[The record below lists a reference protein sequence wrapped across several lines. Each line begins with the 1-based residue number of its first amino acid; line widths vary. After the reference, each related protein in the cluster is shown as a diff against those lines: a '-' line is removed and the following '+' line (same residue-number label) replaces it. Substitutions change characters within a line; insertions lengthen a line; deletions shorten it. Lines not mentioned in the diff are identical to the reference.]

1 VASKQSNK
9 SGKTST
15 SRSGSRTSSGK
26 TKTGATKSTASKASP
41 RKTTAR
47 KTTARKPTARKTS
60 TPRKRATKK
69 QAELPLEKKGGEF
82 LPPESRRSLA
92 YMAAMGVCALTTL
105 SLLSYS
111 PDDPSWSTSGGGGEI
126 ANWCGRLGAVTA
138 DALYQLSGWSAWAIL
153 PFGIWLGLR
162 FTRRPAGNMARL
174 IIGLFGVWWASTL
187 FNLLFY
193 TTATDS
199 FPAGGLIGQVMAGL
213 LLGYLGTAGSYVVCG
228 LALLAVATVTLGI
241 DWEAIAG
248 RGIDA
253 AATATP
259 AAGQAIAR
267 GGRRA
272 LTVSAGAVA
281 ETWRKVRARPLYLR
295 MDDDEEYYTDHGED
309 FEDFEDYGYTGA
321 GFDGLEDEISE
332 PVDDE
337 DSLRSG
343 TSSSRSP
350 MAIPIDRDPELG
362 LGSAGSEI
370 TRHTFNLDAPLP
382 EGNGV
387 PTVVAARQL
396 VEVEYVPTGHVPSA
410 GLFSQ
415 AAPPPSPV
423 APKVRSK
430 GIAPLPTGFDPRDAP
445 EPSGLTPVPAK
456 EPQLKL
462 PVFEEMEEAEE
473 LPADPMELDAPIRP
487 GFLESGGDELP
498 DGADQRP
505 RRRFRKRVFQ
515 KPTVALLDVHE
526 REIASLDEVE
536 LKQLAVVLEQKLADF
551 KIRGEVTAIQPG
563 PVITT
568 FEFLPAAGVK
578 LSRIASLTDD
588 IAMAMRAIRV
598 RIVAPIPGRGVVG
611 IEIPNRVRQMVWYRD
626 MMVSKAYREG
636 DWILPM
642 ILGKTVEG
650 RPYVADLAKMPHLLV
665 GGTTGSGKSVG
676 VNSML
681 LTLLYHCT
689 PEDMRMILIDPKML
703 EFELYGDIPHL
714 LHPVVTEPKLAAAA
728 LKWACTEMDNRYR
741 VLARWGTRN
750 IKSYNDK
757 LARELKDWTPA
768 KAKRY
773 GPKNLPEGEEAPL
786 PKKFPYIV
794 IVIDELADL
803 MMIAAKDV
811 EESIVRLAQK
821 ARACGIHLIV
831 ATQRPSVDVITG
843 LIKANMPSRIAFQVR
858 SKIDGRTI
866 LDQNGAETLLGKG
879 DMLLLPPG
887 VSSLV
892 RIHGPFVSD
901 EEAQAVSDHL
911 REQGAPDY
919 SADIRVEDESAGGAL
934 DEDEY
939 DDFYD
944 DAVQIVTDAGKA
956 STSMI
961 QRRLKIGYNRA
972 ARIIEMMERDGVV
985 GPADGSRP
993 REVLAGRQ

>member
-1 VASKQSNK
+1 MASKQSNS

-15 SRSGSRTSSGK
+15 SRTRSRSKSGSKSP
-26 TKTGATKSTASKASP
+26 TKSPTKSKTKSTARSRAS
-41 RKTTAR
+41 
-47 KTTARKPTARKTS
+47 S
-60 TPRKRATKK
+60 TRAAKKK
-69 QAELPLEKKGGEF
+69 QTELALEEKGEL

-111 PDDPSWSTSGGGGEI
+111 PDDPSWSTSGSGENI
-126 ANWCGRLGAVTA
+126 ANWCGRVGAITA
-138 DALYQLSGWSAWAIL
+138 DALFQIGGWSAWAVL

-162 FTRRPAGNMARL
+162 FTRRPAGNLARL

-187 FNLLFY
+187 FSLLFFS
-193 TTATDS
+193 TAADS
-199 FPAGGLIGQVMAGL
+199 FPAGGLVGQLTAGL
-213 LLGYLGTAGSYVVCG
+213 LLAYLGTAGSYVVCG

-248 RGIDA
+248 RGLDA

-272 LTVSAGAVA
+272 LTASAGAVA
-281 ETWRKVRARPLYLR
+281 ETWRKVKARPLYLK
-295 MDDDEEYYTDHGED
+295 MDDEEEYYTDYSEIIDDEH
-309 FEDFEDYGYTGA
+309 A
-321 GFDGLEDEISE
+321 GFDGIEDEISE

-343 TSSSRSP
+343 ASSVSP
-350 MAIPIDRDPELG
+350 MAIPIDRDPALG
-362 LGSAGSEI
+362 LDSDI
-370 TRHTFNLDAPLP
+370 TRHTFNVDAPLAQ
-382 EGNGV
+382 GDGV
-387 PTVVAARQL
+387 PTVVAGRQL
-396 VEVEYVPTGHVPSA
+396 VEVEYIPTGHVPSA
-410 GLFSQ
+410 GLFSEP
-415 AAPPPSPV
+415 APAPAPV
-423 APKVRSK
+423 APRRTPQIKSRALS
-430 GIAPLPTGFDPRDAP
+430 PMPTGLDPRDAP
-445 EPSGLTPVPAK
+445 EPSGLTPAPSG
-456 EPQLKL
+456 PQLKL
-462 PVFEEMEEAEE
+462 PVVEEVE
-473 LPADPMELDAPIRP
+473 LPPSEVAPPAAVSRPAEGKAPIKP
-487 GFLESGGDELP
+487 GFLESGGD
-498 DGADQRP
+498 DGDEPAAK
-505 RRRFRKRVFQ
+505 RRSWLTRKRAFQ
-515 KPTVALLDVHE
+515 KPSVNLLDVHE
-526 REIASLDEVE
+526 REVANLDEAE
-536 LKQLAVVLEQKLADF
+536 LKQLAAALEQKLADF
-551 KIRGEVTAIQPG
+551 KIKGEVTAIQPG

-568 FEFLPAAGVK
+568 FEFLPAPGVK

-611 IEIPNRVRQMVWYRD
+611 IEIPNNTRQMVWYRD

-681 LTLLYHCT
+681 LTLLFHNT
-689 PEDMRMILIDPKML
+689 PDDLRMILIDPKML

-750 IKSYNDK
+750 IKSYNEK
-757 LARELKDWTPA
+757 RERELQDWTPE
-768 KAKRY
+768 KARRY
-773 GPKNLPEGEEAPL
+773 APKKLQAGEEPPL

-901 EEAQAVSDHL
+901 SEAQAVADHL

-919 SADIRVEDESAGGAL
+919 SADIRVEEESAGGNL
-934 DEDEY
+934 DDDEY
-939 DDFYD
+939 DEFYD
-944 DAVQIVTDAGKA
+944 DAVQIVCDAGKA

-993 REVLAGRQ
+993 REVLAGPQ